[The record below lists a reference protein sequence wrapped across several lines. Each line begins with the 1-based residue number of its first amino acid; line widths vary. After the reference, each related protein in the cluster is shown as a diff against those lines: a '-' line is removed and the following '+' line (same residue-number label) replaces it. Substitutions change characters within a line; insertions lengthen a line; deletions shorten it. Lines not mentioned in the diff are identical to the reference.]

1 MFAERQSGSEDA
13 NDRAFCLILRAMNPW
28 FAKAVVLIASISMVL
43 IRAPHGKRNRTVKV
57 AESRKGLLELAL
69 LTVAW
74 IAFFAPILWIATPW
88 LGFANFPLSPVSLV
102 LGSVVLAI
110 SLLLFH
116 RSHADLGTN
125 WSITLEIRESHR
137 LVTEG
142 VYQRVRHPMYLALL
156 LYGLGQAVV
165 IPNWIAG
172 PSYGVAM
179 VLVFALRLNPEEK
192 LMRDRFKS
200 EYEAYAS
207 RTKRLIPGVW

>member
-1 MFAERQSGSEDA
+1 
-13 NDRAFCLILRAMNPW
+13 MNPW
-28 FAKAVVLIASISMVL
+28 FAKAVVLIGSIAMVL

-74 IAFFAPILWIATPW
+74 IAFFAPMLWIATPW
-88 LGFANFPLSPVSLV
+88 LGFANFSLYPAPLVV
-102 LGSVVLAI
+102 GSFVLAI

-125 WSITLEIRESHR
+125 WSITLEIRQSHR

-142 VYQRVRHPMYLALL
+142 VYQHVRHPMYLALL

-165 IPNWIAG
+165 IPNWVAG

-200 EYEAYAS
+200 EYETYAC